1 MYFDIITNKTSTIPV
16 VLDRYLF
23 KHPEVKPPF
32 RVHINDEQKI
42 KKTFL
47 QINKKLSKLGLNKL
61 ICLDF
66 HGVADLYGVNEKL
79 PGSDAKIIISY
90 IGGNPKTVGSTT
102 NSIVQRILSKEIIF
116 GIIVYLKKPEPI
128 CGTKGWILNHLIQ
141 SNPGLKLYFID
152 DGMTNIECVNKLSNP
167 NIKTY
172 FHNSKASN
180 SKNVLTELL
189 GKI

>member
-1 MYFDIITNKTSTIPV
+1 
-16 VLDRYLF
+16 
-23 KHPEVKPPF
+23 
-32 RVHINDEQKI
+32 
-42 KKTFL
+42 
-47 QINKKLSKLGLNKL
+47 
-61 ICLDF
+61 
-66 HGVADLYGVNEKL
+66 LYGINEKL
-79 PGSDAKIIISY
+79 PGSDARIIISY

-102 NSIVQRILSKEIIF
+102 NSIIQRILSKEIIF
-116 GIIVYLKKPEPI
+116 GIIVYLKNPEPI

-152 DGMTNIECVNKLSNP
+152 DGMTNIECVNKLSNT

-189 GKI
+189 EKI